1 MKAIVITKA
10 GGPEVLKIQEI
21 EQDQLKDDEIRIA
34 IKAAGVNRS
43 DILTRENP
51 NAYGSDTPQA
61 QIPGLEVAGV
71 IIETG
76 SSVSEFKKGDKVC
89 ALVAGGGYA
98 TEIVINQALCLPL
111 PEGLTYEE
119 AASLPEVLF
128 TVWFNVFQQGSAQK
142 GEGLLIHGG
151 TSGIGIMGL
160 QLAKA
165 MGMQTFTTVGSQE
178 KVNFIEENEFAKVIN
193 YKETDFE
200 VAFKNDKINVILDMV
215 GGEYTQKNLN
225 LLAEKGRLQYING
238 MKSLTPEINLWTI
251 MSKQLILSGSLLKPQ
266 TIAVKA
272 QIAKE
277 LKQKVWPLLNKK
289 MIKPFIYKTFKLE
302 NAGEAHKLMESSA
315 HMGKIILVVD

>member
-178 KVNFIEENEFAKVIN
+178 KVNFIEENELAKVIN